1 MSASSLPVPERTKSF
16 PHNLT
21 PADVDKIRR
30 MVLAGSST
38 AEIAAAFGT
47 TERRA
52 EVFLAVRRPRWLRY
66 RDEGRIEFMPEKTV
80 FYRWRSRGDGGRDL
94 RPFSVAAI
102 SMHRAAL
109 EKRA

>member
-21 PADVDKIRR
+21 PAGIDKIRR
-30 MVLAGSST
+30 MVLAGNST
-38 AEIAAAFGT
+38 AEIAAAFDT

-52 EVFLAVRRPRWLRY
+52 ETFLAVRRPRWLRY
-66 RDEGRIEFMPEKTV
+66 RDEGRIEFMPGKTV

>member
-1 MSASSLPVPERTKSF
+1 MSASSIAMPERTSTF
-16 PHNLT
+16 PANLT
-21 PADVDKIRR
+21 PADIDRIRR
-30 MVLAGSST
+30 MVLAGHPT
-38 AEIAAAFGT
+38 AEIAAAFNT

-52 EVFLAVRRPRWLRY
+52 TVFLEVRRPRWLRN
-66 RDEGRIEFMPEKTV
+66 RNEGRIEFLTGKTV
-80 FYRWRSRGDGGRDL
+80 IYRWRSRKDGGADV